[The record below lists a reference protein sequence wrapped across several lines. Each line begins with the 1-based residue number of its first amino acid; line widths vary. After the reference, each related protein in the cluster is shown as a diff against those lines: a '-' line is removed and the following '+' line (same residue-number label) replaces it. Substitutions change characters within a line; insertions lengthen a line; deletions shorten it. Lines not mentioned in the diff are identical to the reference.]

1 MSKRNWTESQRWAI
15 SARNGSLLVSAA
27 AGSGK
32 TAVLV
37 QRVIERLTDPERPC
51 DADRLL
57 IVTFT
62 NAAAAEMKE
71 RISAA
76 IGELLQADPANAQLQ
91 RQQIL
96 LNRAHIS
103 TIHSF
108 CNELVREN
116 FYKLDISPDFRIS
129 DSAEMT
135 LLRQEA
141 MDEVMEELY
150 AKEDGSFQGL
160 SDAFSFGRDDRR
172 LMETVETLY
181 DFIRSHPFP
190 ERWLDEKEAM
200 YRADLPA
207 GETQWGKI
215 ILDYAQSAVD
225 YMAALTQNSL
235 SVMEDDEKISAAY
248 REAFLEDLS
257 SLEELRDRIVSKD
270 WNRIAAGVQA
280 FGFAKLKALRGY
292 RDDPLKL
299 RIAGSRDT
307 VKSVFKKL
315 ASLFQEDE
323 EKCRQDIR
331 RLVPV
336 VSELFGAVKRF
347 SQRLDEKKQQKRLA
361 DFGDLEHWAL
371 RLLVRQ
377 TEEGWR
383 RTEDARLLA
392 ESFDE
397 VMVDEYQD
405 TNEAQ
410 DMIFRAISREEKN
423 LFMVGDVK
431 QSIYRFRQAMPEIF
445 LRRKASYP
453 DYDPEKNEYPAK
465 VNLDRN
471 FRSRHGVTDG
481 VNFVFRQLMSVEMGE
496 MEYTREEELM
506 PGASYPEREEADT
519 ELHILTLPKGAD
531 MDTLEAEYIG
541 SLIASMVRN
550 GELVQDGGKQ
560 RPAAYR
566 DFCVLIRNANAHG
579 GVYAAKLREM
589 GIPAW
594 SDTAGTF
601 FGTPEVSVALSY
613 LRVLDNP
620 VQDIPLL
627 SVLISPIWGF
637 TPDDLAQIRMA
648 RKGDAFY
655 FALKDAAE
663 RPDVLGARCRRFLEH
678 TEAFRRLAATLPADR
693 LIQRLYEAT
702 GYPAVAQAM
711 RQGDLRL
718 NNLRLL
724 MKYARDYE
732 GSGYQGLSGFIRF
745 IDRLQ
750 EQDSDLAP
758 AASLSESA
766 NVVRVM
772 SIHKSKGLEFPI
784 CILANTARQF
794 NKRREDIL
802 LHPALGLGMKLR
814 DETMTV
820 QYDTMPR
827 EAVSLEI
834 ERGGMSEELRVLYV
848 AMTRA
853 KEKLV
858 MLTSLDDPVKT
869 LGKLGAQLTDS
880 KAISPY
886 VVRSAGSFSDWIL
899 SCALRHPSGGG
910 LREKAG
916 VLPGVMLTE
925 GENWKILL
933 NPVREQQET
942 ISGETEKRRQIQ
954 ADPELTAL
962 LQKRFSFVYP
972 GEALKSVP
980 AKVAASELAGKE
992 NAKEYAAMSRPAF
1005 LTGQTMTPAE
1015 RGTALH
1021 LYMQFADYRLAKQDP
1036 EKQLRF
1042 LLEKGF
1048 LTQEQA
1054 EAVSLKKIERFFQ
1067 SGLYRRMEQSE
1078 NLRREIRFTVELAAS
1093 EVNPGLTGQN
1103 GREPVV
1109 LQGAVDCVFEEN
1121 GGLILVDYKTDYVKE
1136 EQELKNRYRR
1146 QLSLYALA
1154 LEQTTG
1160 LKVTEQYLYSFSLG
1174 EAVRIN

>member
-37 QRVIERLTDPERPC
+37 QRVIERLTDPQKPC

-141 MDEVMEELY
+141 MDEIMEELY
-150 AKEDGSFQGL
+150 AKEDENFQSL

-200 YRADLPA
+200 YREDLPV
-207 GETQWGKI
+207 GETQWGKTV
-215 ILDYAQSAVD
+215 LDYAQSAVD
-225 YMAALTQNSL
+225 YMMVLTQNSL
-235 SVMEDDEKISAAY
+235 STMEEEEKISEAY
-248 REAFLEDLS
+248 QGAFLEDLS

-270 WNRIAAGVQA
+270 WDRIATGIRN
-280 FGFAKLKALRGY
+280 FSFAKLKALRGY
-292 RDDPLKL
+292 QDDPLKL
-299 RIAGSRDT
+299 RISGSRDN
-307 VKSVFKKL
+307 VKGVFKKL
-315 ASLFQEDE
+315 SALFQEDQ

-331 RLVPV
+331 RLAPIVG
-336 VSELFGAVKRF
+336 ELFGAVKLF
-347 SQRLDEKKQQKRLA
+347 SQKLEEKKRQKRLA

-377 TEEGWR
+377 TEDGWQ
-383 RTEDARLLA
+383 RTEDAKLLS
-392 ESFDE
+392 ETFDE

-410 DMIFRAISREEKN
+410 DMIFRAISRDEQN

-453 DYDPEKNEYPAK
+453 DYDPQKDNYPSK

-471 FRSRHGVTDG
+471 FRSRHGITDG
-481 VNFVFRQLMSVEMGE
+481 VNFVFRQIMSVEMGE
-496 MEYTREEELM
+496 MEYTKEEELA
-506 PGASYPEREEADT
+506 PGAPYPERDEADT
-519 ELHILTLPKGAD
+519 ELHILTLPKGED
-531 MDTLEAEYIG
+531 MDILEAEYIG
-541 SLIASMVRN
+541 SLIASMIRN
-550 GELVQDGGKQ
+550 GELVQAEGKQ
-560 RPAAYR
+560 RPVTYR

-613 LRVLDNP
+613 LRVIDNP

-627 SVLISPIWGF
+627 SVLVSPIWGF
-637 TPDDLAQIRMA
+637 SPDDLAQIRMA

-655 FALKDAAE
+655 FALKDAAGL
-663 RPDVLGARCRRFLEH
+663 PNALGARCRAFLEQ

-702 GYPAVAQAM
+702 GYPAMVQAM

-758 AASLSESA
+758 AAALSESA

-794 NKRREDIL
+794 NKRRDDIL
-802 LHPALGLGMKLR
+802 LHPVLGLGMKLR

-858 MLTSLDDPVKT
+858 MLTSLEDPIKT
-869 LGKLGAQLTDS
+869 LGKLGAQLTES
-880 KAISPY
+880 KRISPY

-899 SCALRHPSGGG
+899 SCALRHPSGGL
-910 LREKAG
+910 LREKGG

-925 GENWKILL
+925 GENWKILF
-933 NPVREQQET
+933 NPVLEHQEDASKDREDYHQV
-942 ISGETEKRRQIQ
+942 QI
-954 ADPELTAL
+954 DPELMTL
-962 LQKRFSFVYP
+962 LGKRFSFSYP
-972 GEALKSVP
+972 GEALRSVP
-980 AKVAASELAGKE
+980 AKVAASELAGRE
-992 NAKEYAAMSRPAF
+992 SEKEYAAMSRPAF
-1005 LTGQTMTPAE
+1005 LSGQTMTPAE

-1021 LYMQFADYRLAKQDP
+1021 LYMQFADYQLAKQSP
-1036 EKQLRF
+1036 EGQLRF
-1042 LLEKGF
+1042 LSEKGF
-1048 LTQEQA
+1048 LTSEQA
-1054 EAVSLKKIERFFQ
+1054 EAVNLRKIERFFQ
-1067 SGLYRRMEQSE
+1067 SDLYRRMEKSE
-1078 NLRREIRFTVELAAS
+1078 SIRREIRFTVELAAK
-1093 EVNPGLTGQN
+1093 EVNPDLTGQN
-1103 GREPVV
+1103 GQELVV
-1109 LQGAVDCVFEEN
+1109 LQGAVDCVFEEK
-1121 GGLILVDYKTDYVKE
+1121 GGLILVDYKTDYVKDE
-1136 EQELKNRYRR
+1136 VELKSRYQR
-1146 QLSLYALA
+1146 QLALYALA

-1174 EAVRIN
+1174 KAIRVD